1 MSRYDPR
8 EGPANALM
16 RAGLLAYRAK
26 YGDAAALELLEKA
39 ESYEKPE

>member
-1 MSRYDPR
+1 MTRFDPR
-8 EGPANALM
+8 EGPVNSLM

-26 YGDAAALELLEKA
+26 FGDAEALELLDKA